1 MQKDIY
7 KSDYYYDL
15 PEDLIAKY
23 PIKNRTSSK
32 LLYLDGGDIHIDE
45 FISIREEL
53 NEDDILV
60 LNETKVIPARLKLK
74 KQTGG
79 NVELLILDKINKNSS
94 AKLSC
99 SAMILSESP
108 DNLL

>member
-23 PIKNRTSSK
+23 PVKNRTSSK
-32 LLYLDGGDIHIDE
+32 LLHLDGGDIHIDE
-45 FISIREEL
+45 FISIQDEL
-53 NEDDILV
+53 KDDDV
-60 LNETKVIPARLKLK
+60 LIINETKVIPARLKLK

-79 NVELLILDKINKNSS
+79 SVELLVLDKINKNVGNCLT
-94 AKLSC
+94 KGLNLSL
-99 SAMILSESP
+99 IHI
-108 DNLL
+108 

>member
-23 PIKNRTSSK
+23 PVKNRTSSK
-32 LLYLDGGDIHIDE
+32 LLCLDGADIHIDE
-45 FISIREEL
+45 FISIQDEL
-53 NEDDILV
+53 KDDDILII
-60 LNETKVIPARLKLK
+60 NETKVIPARLKLK

-79 NVELLILDKINKNSS
+79 SVELL
-94 AKLSC
+94 LSL
-99 SAMILSESP
+99 IHISEP
-108 DNLL
+108 TRPY